1 VIVYVVAEI
10 VDVALPDIAPLL
22 VLNVNPNPVIAGL
35 IPKVIGA
42 VPPLAVTGM
51 KPVSF
56 TPAVTV
62 REEITCV
69 VVNDCDI
76 DNKITLPVVRLYKSE
91 ALTNNNASVATVAVP
106 VINPVLVLND
116 NPAGTG
122 ALKGSNEY
130 VIGANP

>member
-1 VIVYVVAEI
+1 MRYGVAVI
-10 VDVALPDIAPLL
+10 VDVALPEIAPLL
-22 VLNVNPNPVIAGL
+22 VLNVNPNPVIEGL
-35 IPKVIGA
+35 IPNVTGA
-42 VPPLAVTGM
+42 VPPCAVTGTN
-51 KPVSF
+51 PVSF

-62 REEITCV
+62 REAITSV
-69 VVNDCDI
+69 VLNASDI